1 MFAGILNQLDDFR
14 YRTLTVGLGHT
25 YTQHATQ
32 VYASRYHLVV
42 LGHIA
47 GQRFAC
53 QRHRI
58 QRTRTVDD
66 HTIQRHSLAR
76 LNNNR
81 IAHLHL
87 VGRYCHLLTPSSFVL
102 TPQCGIVGFYLHQVR
117 NAVAALT
124 LSITLKQLTH
134 LEKQHHKH
142 RLGELC
148 FGPWQET
155 YTQGADGGNTHQEV
169 LVKRL
174 ALQQTLSRLLQGIM
188 TYYDIRY
195 QIYQQQLPGF
205 ECKLVF
211 YYYRSNQQHGCDN
224 NQPQLFTSVMLVVVL
239 VLMMLIM
246 MCMYTAIFAILFHI
260 LIPFYCFALQ
270 RYAVFSAT
278 WLQIIW

>member
-1 MFAGILNQLDDFR
+1 M
-14 YRTLTVGLGHT
+14 
-25 YTQHATQ
+25 
-32 VYASRYHLVV
+32 
-42 LGHIA
+42 
-47 GQRFAC
+47 
-53 QRHRI
+53 
-58 QRTRTVDD
+58 
-66 HTIQRHSLAR
+66 
-76 LNNNR
+76 
-81 IAHLHL
+81 
-87 VGRYCHLLTPSSFVL
+87 
-102 TPQCGIVGFYLHQVR
+102 R

-124 LSITLKQLTH
+124 LSITLKQLTY

-148 FGPWQET
+148 FSPWQET

-224 NQPQLFTSVMLVVVL
+224 NQPQLFTSVMLLVVLVLMMML

-278 WLQIIW
+278 KLQTYALIKLTLFRLSFGLTAKCTQTAPYLLRSINNSSNSCCDSLA